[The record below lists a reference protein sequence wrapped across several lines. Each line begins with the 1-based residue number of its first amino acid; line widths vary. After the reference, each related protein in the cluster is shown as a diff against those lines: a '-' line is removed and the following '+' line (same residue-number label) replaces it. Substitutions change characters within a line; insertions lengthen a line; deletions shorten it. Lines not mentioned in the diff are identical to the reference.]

1 MERVKS
7 FIFERAWYD
16 IARLLPD
23 DERLAAFD
31 AILSHVFYPEQETT
45 AGPIS
50 KYVIPLIDQQL
61 KRQMEIVDKRRAAGA
76 MGGNAKAKKQP
87 LTPPEGREEGS
98 RVQGVQGVQDGTR
111 ELRNSGM
118 TESGETESG
127 ERMSLMGPLSR
138 MGKGRRYEPRNG
150 ELFVVFWNRYAL
162 KKDKEGAIR
171 AWNRLSDKEQEE
183 AVNGIEAYK
192 KQCEDEQR
200 ARMYPQGYL
209 SHRRW
214 TDEPAPNKSITIKT
228 NQQYGDRDREK
239 EKEKDKRRGMEVT
252 ATQPSDFQS
261 TF

>member
-1 MERVKS
+1 MEMVKS

-61 KRQMEIVDKRRAAGA
+61 KRKREIVDKRRAAGA
-76 MGGNAKAKKQP
+76 MGGNAKAKAKGTLSRSP
-87 LTPPEGREEGS
+87 LKGENNSDYSSNSSKGS
-98 RVQGVQGVQDGTR
+98 RVQDGTR
-111 ELRNSGM
+111 ELRNSRM
-118 TESGETESG
+118 TEEPGTKV
-127 ERMSLMGPLSR
+127 SR
-138 MGKGRRYEPRNG
+138 TGRRYEPRNG
-150 ELFVVFWNRYAL
+150 ELFGVFWDRYAL
-162 KKDKEGAIR
+162 KKDKEGAVR
-171 AWNRLSDKEQEE
+171 AWNRLSDREQEE

-228 NQQYGDRDREK
+228 NQQYGDREK